1 MDELKFKVSAELK
14 NILGRDLITNPI
26 IAILELVK
34 NSYDAHATKVKITFE
49 EENLII
55 ADNGKGMSK
64 LDLINKWLF
73 VAYSAKSDG
82 TEDKTYRSKIKR
94 PFAGAKGI
102 GRLSCDCLSRFL
114 TLITRS
120 EEGKKTETLH
130 IDWKNF
136 EDNKQQEFDSIA
148 VPHETTDD
156 IPSFPNN
163 ATTGTIL
170 TFSGLRHN
178 WDIQEIRNLKKSLEK
193 MVNPFSETELFEIEL
208 YAPAYLESDRA
219 LQAEINSLLANYD
232 SLDDKQKGKITY
244 KQRNIINGV
253 IKNSIADVL
262 KLKTTQIEC
271 ILKDDRIFTVLT
283 DRGDVM
289 YRIEEK
295 NEFNFLENVSIN
307 LIYLNRAAKYSF
319 SVSMGVTP
327 VSYGNIFLFRNG
339 FRIWP
344 YGEYNDDSWG
354 LNFRAQQ
361 GYNRF
366 LGTRDLFGR
375 VDVETNNV
383 NYFKEVSSRDGGLI
397 KTPAT
402 QQLMDFF
409 QKIHHRLE
417 RYVVGVLWGEGFV
430 RRDYFLNEKQAD
442 KIRKELQSSE
452 KDSST
457 PDHIYNNIGSKID
470 FLQLVKSLVNEPSIN
485 VIYYNENLANIV
497 EDINDI
503 EIIQTDLIDDL
514 RKVAQKT
521 NDETLKSQID
531 VFEQQLEELNRQKKK
546 ADKKAEDAQNAALE
560 AKKQADDAEAKR
572 QEEETKRKQKEK
584 ELEAQKQKN
593 LYLSATQHTSP
604 EVKDLMHAIALSSTD
619 LDSLIQTI
627 SMGLRNKTI
636 SVSKILDKLD
646 EMSFHTSRIV
656 KISKMLTKADI
667 NFISEAQ
674 KLDIQQYIKEYIQNF
689 ENSIHIVFGKQ
700 VVQVP
705 LKMIPA
711 IELSIVLDNLV
722 SNSKKAGAT
731 EIMID
736 FESSNGCIEMLFSD
750 NGKGVDLER
759 YTPESIFDSGVTD
772 RRGGSGIGLS
782 TIRNRM
788 DKDLNGE
795 IEFIGNGVKYAN
807 GASFKLKF
815 Y

>member
-14 NILGRDLITNPI
+14 NILGRDLITNPY

-34 NSYDAHATKVKITFE
+34 NSYDAHATKVKITFDNE
-49 EENLII
+49 RLII

-64 LDLINKWLF
+64 QDLINKWLF

-82 TEDKTYRSKIKR
+82 TEDKTYRNKIKR
-94 PFAGAKGI
+94 HFAGAKGI
-102 GRLSCDCLSRFL
+102 GRLSCDCLARFL
-114 TLITRS
+114 HLVTRS
-120 EEGKKTETLH
+120 ENGGMTEILD

-136 EDNKQQEFDSIA
+136 EDNQQQEFVNIA
-148 VPHETTDD
+148 IPHKTTNN

-170 TFSGLRHN
+170 SFSELRHN
-178 WDIQEIRNLKKSLEK
+178 WDALEIRNLKKSLEK
-193 MVNPFSETELFEIEL
+193 MVNPFSETENFEIEL
-208 YAPAYLESDRA
+208 YAPAYIEADRTS
-219 LQAEINSLLANYD
+219 QIEINSLLANYD
-232 SLDDKQKGKITY
+232 SLDDKQKGKITN

-271 ILKDDRIFTVLT
+271 ILKDNQISTVLS
-283 DRGDVM
+283 DRGDIM
-289 YRIEEK
+289 YKIEEE
-295 NEFNFLENVSIN
+295 NEFNLLENVSIN

-375 VDVETNNV
+375 VDVETENID
-383 NYFKEVSSRDGGLI
+383 YFKEVSSRDGGLI

-402 QQLMDFF
+402 QQLMKLFE
-409 QKIHHRLE
+409 KIHHRLE

-430 RRDYFLNEKQAD
+430 RRDYFLNEKQASE
-442 KIRKELQSSE
+442 IRRQLQISE
-452 KDSST
+452 KDSLTS
-457 PDHIYNNIGSKID
+457 DHIYDNIGSKVD
-470 FLQLVKSLVNEPSIN
+470 FLQLIKSLVNEPSVN

-497 EDINDI
+497 ENISDT
-503 EIIQTDLIDDL
+503 EIIQTNIIDDL

-521 NDETLKSQID
+521 NDETLNSQID
-531 VFEQQLEELNRQKKK
+531 TFEQQLDEINRRKKE
-546 ADKKAEDAQNAALE
+546 ADKKAEEARKTALE
-560 AKKQADDAEAKR
+560 AKIKADEAELKR
-572 QEEETKRKQKEK
+572 KEEEIKRKHKEK

-593 LYLSATQHTSP
+593 LYLTATQHTSP

-619 LDSLIQTI
+619 LDSLIETV
-627 SMGLRNKTI
+627 SMGLRDKSM
-636 SVSKILDKLD
+636 SVTTVLNKLD

-674 KLDIQQYIKEYIQNF
+674 ELDIQQYIKEYIQNF
-689 ENSIHIVFGKQ
+689 EDSIHIVFGKQ
-700 VVQVP
+700 AVQVP
-705 LKMIPA
+705 LKIIPA
-711 IELSIVLDNLV
+711 IELSIVIDNLV

-731 EIMID
+731 EITID
-736 FESSNGCIEMLFSD
+736 FDSSNDYIEVLFSD
-750 NGKGVDLER
+750 NGEGVNLER
-759 YTPESIFDSGVTD
+759 YTPESIFDFGVTD

-782 TIRNRM
+782 TIKNRM

-795 IEFIGNGVKYAN
+795 IEFVGNGVKYAK